1 MGRAKKEIILIRM
14 ADSDEKSGGKRDEI
28 ESGVK
33 KHGLAHQQGETDNDT
48 DQD

>member
-1 MGRAKKEIILIRM
+1 MLSKDQIQHNDL
-14 ADSDEKSGGKRDEI
+14 GGKEEKEMKI

-33 KHGLAHQQGETDNDT
+33 KHGLVYQHGETDNDT